1 MRGFTLSILVISVI
15 FVAGGCSTE
24 PNIPERKSD
33 TVIISGTSFGEC
45 AGYCI
50 KEIQINGENVVF
62 VAKSWFP
69 EDFPDKRLEGSISSE
84 EWDSMIELIDMHALL
99 TYEDRIGCP
108 DCADGGAEWI
118 QIQTT
123 DTLKKVLFEY
133 GDSLAAIQPLL
144 DKMRSLREQYNEM
157 MFP

>member
-1 MRGFTLSILVISVI
+1 MRGFTLSISVISVI

-24 PNIPERKSD
+24 PNIQSD

-45 AGYCI
+45 GGYCI
-50 KEIQINGENVVF
+50 REIHVNGENVVF
-62 VAKSWFP
+62 IAKSWFP
-69 EDFPDKRLEGSISSE
+69 EDFPDKRLEGSILSE
-84 EWDSMIELIDMHALL
+84 EWDSVIELIDMNALL
-99 TYEDRIGCP
+99 AFKDRIGCP

-123 DTLKKVLFEY
+123 DTLKRVTFEY

-144 DKMRSLREQYNEM
+144 DKMRSFREQYNDM